1 MATVGININDKK
13 EKWSELLLSG
23 KKTIETRNTNNLK
36 SKVGQPIAVI
46 RTGVGKAHI
55 VGFIML
61 GEPIVY
67 HTLEEF
73 RADEHRHCI
82 PAGSPFD
89 FNGKKYGYPVEVL
102 HRLEEPIPV
111 NSIGIVSRK
120 ITPYELR

>member
-23 KKTIETRNTNNLK
+23 EKTIETRNTNKLK
-36 SKVGQPIAVI
+36 SLVGKPVALI

-67 HTLEEF
+67 NTLAEF
-73 RADEHRHCI
+73 RADEHRHRVR
-82 PAGSPFD
+82 AGSPFD
-89 FNGKKYGYPVEVL
+89 FKEKKYGYPVKVL
-102 HRLEEPIPV
+102 HKLEEPLPV
-111 NSIGIVSRK
+111 DSIGIVSRK
-120 ITPYELR
+120 INPYELR